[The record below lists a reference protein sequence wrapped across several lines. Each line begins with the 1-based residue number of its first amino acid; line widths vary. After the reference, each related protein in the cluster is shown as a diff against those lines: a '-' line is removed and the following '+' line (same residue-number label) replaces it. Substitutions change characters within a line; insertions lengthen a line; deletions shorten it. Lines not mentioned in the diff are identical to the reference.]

1 MKPVIRLFISG
12 PALVTTVRGSQA
24 RRLPYG
30 GYGFVQLHNQGT
42 PRLISRR
49 QNGEKEN
56 FMTSRLDVTRA
67 DESRVWIRAVTTR
80 CWVGSCRCGVAGRV
94 KIRRSRFR
102 RDSARFRTLGRR
114 FEKARRVKI

>member
-12 PALVTTVRGSQA
+12 LALVTTVRGSQA

-56 FMTSRLDVTRA
+56 FMTSRLDVT
-67 DESRVWIRAVTTR
+67 T
-80 CWVGSCRCGVAGRV
+80 
-94 KIRRSRFR
+94 
-102 RDSARFRTLGRR
+102 GRR
-114 FEKARRVKI
+114 VPSLDSRGDDALLGW